1 MKAVYY
7 QKGDAL
13 DYVNKTDKKIENG
26 DVVIIGERIGVA
38 GADIIP
44 GETGALHVTGVYS
57 LNKANAEEMTA
68 GAEVFYTETG
78 MALTVTEDETGCK
91 AGYVV
96 QDSPASSKEVY
107 VKINA

>member
-13 DYVNKTDKKIENG
+13 DYMNKTDKKIEHG
-26 DVVIIGERIGVA
+26 DAVILGERIGVA
-38 GADIIP
+38 GTDILQ
-44 GETGALHVTGVYS
+44 GKVGTLHMAGVYS
-57 LNKANAEEMTA
+57 FNKANTEEIMA
-68 GAEVFYTETG
+68 GTEVFYTENG
-78 MALTVTEDETGCK
+78 IYSSVPEGETSCK

-96 QDSPASSKEVY
+96 FDSPESSTEVY